1 MTLSRTAPFVI
12 ALACLAFLTL
22 SGCAPATEQPA
33 ESPAQPAAEAQQ
45 EADAYTGSYFK
56 RATLLVA
63 DMDRALQVYRDVL
76 GFELEGITESGPDS
90 YSYPVFQL
98 PKAARLRFAH
108 LNAGKEQI
116 HTLALEE
123 VTGIELP
130 RPEPPYVSTMVIRVP
145 DLQEVY
151 EGLEALGLEV
161 LEPKTIEVPQVS
173 FIEGAFID
181 FDGHLVVIYQLLEPG
196 KSE

>member
-1 MTLSRTAPFVI
+1 MTLSRTTRFVI
-12 ALACLAFLTL
+12 ALTCFALLTL
-22 SGCAPATEQPA
+22 PGCTPATEPLA
-33 ESPAQPAAEAQQ
+33 EPTAEPAAEAQP
-45 EADAYTGSYFK
+45 EAGAYTGSYFK

-98 PKAARLRFAH
+98 PKEARLRFAH
-108 LNAGKEQI
+108 LNAGTEQI

-130 RPEPPYVSTMVIRVP
+130 RPEPPYVSTMVLRVP
-145 DLQEVY
+145 DLQKVY
-151 EGLEALGLEV
+151 DGLEALGLEV
-161 LEPKTIEVPQVS
+161 LEPKTIEVPQIS

-181 FDGHLVVIYQLLEPG
+181 FDGHLVVIYQLLEPQ